1 MQMETAFAVPFMKR
15 DNETFYNYCLSFS
28 PAAPFFG
35 VPWRFA
41 AGLKIVPDAPKAGV
55 EAAQAVIDDAVLV
68 TEKVA
73 ETLEAAVKVMAAGI
87 AAEAANIEAPADDV
101 PVEAAPVEA
110 APVEAA
116 PVEAVMA
123 EAAPVEAV
131 MAEAAPVQVALVETT
146 EAVEDVQTD
155 LLDAA
160 SAASAAPEGLLT
172 EAPTVIDDLKL
183 IKGVGPKLE
192 AELNGIGIYTFAQ
205 IATMT
210 EAQIVWLD
218 EQISSV
224 RGRPMRDDWAG
235 QAKALAG

>member
-110 APVEAA
+110 
-116 PVEAVMA
+116 
-123 EAAPVEAV
+123 V

-155 LLDAA
+155 LLDAASAA

>member
-110 APVEAA
+110 
-116 PVEAVMA
+116 
-123 EAAPVEAV
+123 V
-131 MAEAAPVQVALVETT
+131 MAEAAPVQVALVETA

-160 SAASAAPEGLLT
+160 SAAPEGLLT
-172 EAPTVIDDLKL
+172 EAPTMIDDLKL

>member
-87 AAEAANIEAPADDV
+87 AAEVANIEAPADDV
-101 PVEAAPVEA
+101 PV
-110 APVEAA
+110 
-116 PVEAVMA
+116 

-155 LLDAA
+155 LLDAASAA